1 MVWKENVAILLFLN
15 MPFTFSLVK
24 VRRVFILNTEMVQL
38 RQNSRSTDDIS
49 IEAELSL
56 EAKSP
61 VFKLK
66 PSSPTSR

>member
-56 EAKSP
+56 EASHKEKRAIS
-61 VFKLK
+61 L
-66 PSSPTSR
+66 